1 MSEEKL
7 DLQEEEIEI
16 IDFQS
21 ENKSSS
27 QTQAPRPVPANIKW
41 IFASLGVVLIAGAGS
56 LFALSQQSKPVELSL
71 DVDAETSTETAIPVN
86 TASASLDNNNA
97 AGTVARATPGKS
109 QVVSKNKP
117 LVIGPVT
124 EQDKIREQVASMTIQ
139 VDEVTARIK
148 TLETQNQDLTRH
160 VQQILKIAKAMPS
173 KEDLA
178 AIRQDLESMMQKKSQ
193 ELQKSIEAKT
203 KKLAK
208 TKSVKKRVYRRYTLP
223 FKLVSIDQWDG
234 LNYAAIQANNIS
246 SIENLRTGDVRF
258 GWKVKRIDPLKGQV
272 EFKHLKSGRTVKQTA
287 I

>member
-21 ENKSSS
+21 EHKSSS
-27 QTQAPRPVPANIKW
+27 QTQSPKPVPANIKW
-41 IFASLGVVLIAGAGS
+41 ILAGLGVVLIVGTGS
-56 LFALSQQSKPVELSL
+56 LFALNQQSKSVPLSL
-71 DVDAETSTETAIPVN
+71 DGETETVIPVN
-86 TASASLDNNNA
+86 TASLATTNA
-97 AGTVARATPGKS
+97 AGAAARTMPVED
-109 QVVSKNKP
+109 QMPPKNKH
-117 LVIGPVT
+117 LSIGPVT
-124 EQDKIREQVASMTIQ
+124 EQDKIKEQVASMTVQ
-139 VDEVTARIK
+139 VDEVTVRLK

-173 KEDLA
+173 KDDLA
-178 AIRQDLESMMQKKSQ
+178 AIRQELESMMQKNSQ
-193 ELQKSIEAKT
+193 ELQASIEAKT
-203 KKLAK
+203 KKVTK
-208 TKSVKKRVYRRYTLP
+208 TKSVKKRSYRRYTLP

-258 GWKVKRIDPLKGQV
+258 GWKVKSIDPLKGMV
-272 EFKHLKSGRTVKQTA
+272 EFKHLKTGRTVKQTA

>member
-21 ENKSSS
+21 GDKSSK
-27 QTQAPRPVPANIKW
+27 TQSPSPRPVPANIKW
-41 IFASLGVVLIAGAGS
+41 IFAGLGVFLIVGAGS
-56 LFALSQQSKPVELSL
+56 LFALSQRSKPVALSL
-71 DVDAETSTETAIPVN
+71 DGESETVIPVN
-86 TASASLDNNNA
+86 TTSLDNNNE
-97 AGTVARATPGKS
+97 AGTVART
-109 QVVSKNKP
+109 VSVKTQELSNKP
-117 LVIGPVT
+117 LTIGPVT

-178 AIRQDLESMMQKKSQ
+178 AIRQDLENMMQKKSQ

-203 KKLAK
+203 QKVAR
-208 TKSVKKRVYRRYTLP
+208 TKPVKKRAYRRYTLP

-258 GWKVKRIDPLKGQV
+258 GWKVERIDQLKGQV